1 MNKMKIKV
9 TNKKDDTDVSI
20 LDLSKSVAV
29 RCQTGQLKGAGKKLI
44 VVFSDDF
51 HPEFD
56 EKKYMFEEVEVT
68 MSGNV
73 SFVKRSI
80 PEILGLYSWID

>member
-1 MNKMKIKV
+1 MKIKV

-29 RCQTGQLKGAGKKLI
+29 RCQTGKERGAGKELMVMYPGVYSLI
-44 VVFSDDF
+44 
-51 HPEFD
+51 FD
-56 EKKYMFEEVEVT
+56 EKKYTFEEVEVS

-80 PEILGLYSWID
+80 PEILGLYSWVD